1 MRYLTAVITLALLL
15 TSCDT
20 DPTSPDTPGT
30 KGTISGNVHVYDK
43 TLTRLSDRS
52 GVVVTYVDVNGKSY
66 TATTQP
72 DGMWKM
78 ELPYGVY
85 RLVSITKDG
94 HTYLDCGSGKQ
105 YPLTGHLDW
114 LGQGERQVVFNTRLM
129 PVELDTPSQ
138 ILSAEVSV
146 DTTYFPPVDLGN
158 GHSTP
163 EKFLATFTINLSMK
177 YGHGKH
183 RLEATIRDG
192 NGEFISK
199 PIVELRGTFDTTLV
213 VSATDEEYLKNFD
226 ILKGA
231 TMDVTITSDLD
242 QYVLIGSEQGA
253 NERVHV
259 KLPLK
264 GRTYRHPITF

>member
-1 MRYLTAVITLALLL
+1 MRYLTVVITLALLL
-15 TSCDT
+15 SSCDT
-20 DPTSPDTPGT
+20 DPASPDTPSS
-30 KGTISGNVHVYDK
+30 KGTITGNVHVYDR

-52 GVVVTYVDVNGKSY
+52 GVVVTYVDVNGKTFTS
-66 TATTQP
+66 TTQA
-72 DGMWKM
+72 DGTWKM

-138 ILSAEVSV
+138 ILSADVSV
-146 DTTYFPPVDLGN
+146 DTTYTPAVDHGN

-163 EKFLATFTINLSMK
+163 EKFHVKFDISISLK
-177 YGHGKH
+177 YGLGNH
-183 RLEATIRDG
+183 RLDISIRDRNG
-192 NGEFISK
+192 DVICKPNGEH
-199 PIVELRGTFDTTLV
+199 RGTFDTTLV
-213 VSATDEEYLKNFD
+213 ITSTGSRNLNSFE

-231 TMDVTITSDLD
+231 TMDISITSDLD
-242 QYVLIGSEQGA
+242 QYVLIGNDQGA
-253 NERVHV
+253 NERVHI

-264 GRTYRHPITF
+264 GRTFRNPITF